1 MSRRLQLVLPEP
13 VATQLNELAAGAQE
27 ATATIAAQ
35 MLRGAVAD
43 AAAAGRVRPLRL
55 AQPPHSSPPVRCA
68 RARWLEPYGG
78 DRQWTAEMWGAIVDL
93 RGRYPRELEALQDG
107 WWLDEAHTETLC
119 ALAVWRA
126 EIDDT
131 GDDPREELSFHG
143 HLTHYAG
150 VLRAQG
156 GGVDAAWVP
165 GAPPPEWAGPAL
177 DDNA

>member
-1 MSRRLQLVLPEP
+1 MSRRVQLVLPDP
-13 VATQLNELAAGAQE
+13 VATQLHDLAAGAQE
-27 ATATIAAQ
+27 ATATVAAQ

-55 AQPPHSSPPVRCA
+55 AQAPPPQKHSV

-78 DRQWTAEMWGAIVDL
+78 DHDWSVEMWGAIVEL
-93 RGRYPRELEALQDG
+93 HGRYPRQLEGLQDG

-126 EIDDT
+126 EIDDA
-131 GDDPREELSFHG
+131 GDDPREELAFQG
-143 HLTHYAG
+143 HLAHYAA

-156 GGVDAAWVP
+156 GGVAAAWVP
-165 GAPPPEWAGPAL
+165 GAPPAQWAGPARVP
-177 DDNA
+177 DR